1 MQADTW
7 EGEFNGP
14 ASPSTVRKNIEVKFL
29 FYSVAGGL
37 EVRQK
42 DKEKKKKTT
51 FGKESRNDDYAS
63 VSNVK
68 CNFLIR
74 LHPLIWPVDLGTMK
88 TLPSIHW
95 RSVS

>member
-14 ASPSTVRKNIEVKFL
+14 ASPSTVRENIEVRFL

-37 EVRQK
+37 GVGQK
-42 DKEKKKKTT
+42 DKEEKKKNT
-51 FGKESRNDDYAS
+51 FEEESRNDDYAS
-63 VSNVK
+63 VSIVK

-74 LHPLIWPVDLGTMK
+74 PNPLIWPVDLGAMK
-88 TLPSIHW
+88 TLPSIHRCW
-95 RSVS
+95 VS